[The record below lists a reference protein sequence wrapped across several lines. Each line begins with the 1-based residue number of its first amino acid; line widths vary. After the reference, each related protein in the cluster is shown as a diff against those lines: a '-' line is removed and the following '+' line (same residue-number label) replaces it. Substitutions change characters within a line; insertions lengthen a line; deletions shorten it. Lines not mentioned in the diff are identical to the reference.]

1 MSLKEAL
8 CARVADELERL
19 ARRLREAQADATLQ
33 AVALRLDAIHHTLQL
48 ATSCVAEVD
57 RPRPEV

>member
-1 MSLKEAL
+1 MSLKHAL

-19 ARRLREAQADATLQ
+19 ARRLRSAQADATLQ

-48 ATSCVAEVD
+48 AASCVSEVD
-57 RPRPEV
+57 EARPDL

>member
-19 ARRLREAQADATLQ
+19 ARRLRDAKADATLQ

-48 ATSCVAEVD
+48 AASCVSEVD
-57 RPRPEV
+57 PSRPDV